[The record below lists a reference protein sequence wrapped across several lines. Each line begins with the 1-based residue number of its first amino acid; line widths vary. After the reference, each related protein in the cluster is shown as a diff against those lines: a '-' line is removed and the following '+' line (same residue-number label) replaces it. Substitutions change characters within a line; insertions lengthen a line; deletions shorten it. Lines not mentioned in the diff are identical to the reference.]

1 MSEVNLKVNFCDIEF
16 SNPVLTASGTYGFG
30 LEYDEILS
38 VKKLGGIATKGL
50 TPEARAG
57 NPGVRLH
64 ETPAGLLNSIG
75 LENPGVDSFIANYL
89 PKSKRIGTK
98 IIANISGNSLE
109 EYAYMSEKLNKVDG
123 ISALEVNISCP
134 NVKAGGMAFG
144 TSADMAAQVTRAVK
158 SNSKLPVIMKLS
170 PNVTNIVEIALAVED
185 AGADALSMINTLL
198 GMSID
203 IKTQKPV
210 LGNLMGGLS
219 GPAIKP
225 VGVRMVWQVAQAV
238 KLPIIGMG
246 GINSWQ
252 DAIEYILAGANLI
265 MVGTANFTNP
275 LLPLEIISG
284 LEKYLRD
291 NGFSDINDI
300 VGLAYKGGINNE

>member
-1 MSEVNLKVNFCDIEF
+1 
-16 SNPVLTASGTYGFG
+16 
-30 LEYDEILS
+30 
-38 VKKLGGIATKGL
+38 
-50 TPEARAG
+50 
-57 NPGVRLH
+57 
-64 ETPAGLLNSIG
+64 
-75 LENPGVDSFIANYL
+75 
-89 PKSKRIGTK
+89 
-98 IIANISGNSLE
+98 
-109 EYAYMSEKLNKVDG
+109 
-123 ISALEVNISCP
+123 
-134 NVKAGGMAFG
+134 
-144 TSADMAAQVTRAVK
+144 
-158 SNSKLPVIMKLS
+158 
-170 PNVTNIVEIALAVED
+170 
-185 AGADALSMINTLL
+185 MINTLL